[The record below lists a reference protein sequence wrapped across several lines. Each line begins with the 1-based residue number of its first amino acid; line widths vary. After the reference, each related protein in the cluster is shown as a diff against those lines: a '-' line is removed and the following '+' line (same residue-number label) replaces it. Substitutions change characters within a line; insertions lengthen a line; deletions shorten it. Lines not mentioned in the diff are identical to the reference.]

1 MIIEV
6 SILDEQTHFEVQ
18 VFNMEEEE
26 REEDLERTFATVE
39 EANGYIDT
47 LVQDKRYI
55 VHHSSK

>member
-26 REEDLERTFATVE
+26 REEHLEKTFDTPE
-39 EANGYIDT
+39 EANGYVDT

-55 VHHSSK
+55 VHHGSI